1 MDINAYRLLH
11 YTAIILKSGRMWEI
25 VSILYYR
32 ILLIFKPFNDE
43 ASVRIGLG
51 PAYPF
56 IERLISYGY
65 NNFIAWALN
74 PLKTP

>member
-1 MDINAYRLLH
+1 MDINAYRLPQ
-11 YTAIILKSGRMWEI
+11 YTAIVSKCGRMWEI

-32 ILLIFKPFNDE
+32 ILLIFKLSNYEATPNIGFN
-43 ASVRIGLG
+43 